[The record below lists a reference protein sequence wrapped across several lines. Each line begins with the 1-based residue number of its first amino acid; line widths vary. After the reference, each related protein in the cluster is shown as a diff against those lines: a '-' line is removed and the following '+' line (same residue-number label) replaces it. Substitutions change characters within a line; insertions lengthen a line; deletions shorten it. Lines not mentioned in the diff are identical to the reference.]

1 MPIIP
6 LQGLIIL
13 FHITDAMPFIFA
25 SHVNSQEKKIIGIQ
39 FRGEIE
45 TMQIEAITKSDF
57 VSMPTTATSHRNA
70 TTILAS
76 SRLKKIDITR
86 PLPALKYEN
95 NSYGLRNFTEM
106 GPSQVRHIS

>member
-76 SRLKKIDITR
+76 SRLK
-86 PLPALKYEN
+86 
-95 NSYGLRNFTEM
+95 
-106 GPSQVRHIS
+106 